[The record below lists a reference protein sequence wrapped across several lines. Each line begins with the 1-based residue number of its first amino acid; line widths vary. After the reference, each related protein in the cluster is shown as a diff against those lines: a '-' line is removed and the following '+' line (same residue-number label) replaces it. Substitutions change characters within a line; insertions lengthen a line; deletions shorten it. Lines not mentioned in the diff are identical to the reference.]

1 MEYILKQMTGE
12 ELLLMRI
19 LGDDRMAGEINAELD
34 HRARTCVKAPIISR
48 TEYETIRTTISAS
61 ARLAA

>member
-19 LGDDRMAGEINAELD
+19 LGDDDTALDINEELD
-34 HRARTCVKAPIISR
+34 RRARASVKAPIISR
-48 TEYETIRTTISAS
+48 AEYKTIRANISAS
-61 ARLAA
+61 GRQAA

>member
-19 LGDDRMAGEINAELD
+19 LGDKKMAGEINTELD
-34 HRARTCVKAPIISR
+34 HRARTCVKAPIIAR
-48 TEYETIRTTISAS
+48 AEYETIRTTISAS